1 MYAFTHFET
10 HSALHATRTAEAT
23 AWRLGRT
30 AALAA
35 PAAPSALS
43 APSAPALRDRVGEA
57 LIGAGIRLIRP
68 AHLHAR
74 ITRIPHPY
82 PYGGTA

>member
-1 MYAFTHFET
+1 MYAFTHHEI
-10 HSALHATRTAEAT
+10 HSELHTTRTAEAD
-23 AWRLGRT
+23 AWRLGRA

-35 PAAPSALS
+35 PA

-57 LIGAGIRLIRP
+57 LIAAGIRLIRP

-74 ITRIPHPY
+74 IARAPHPY
-82 PYGGTA
+82 PYGGAA